1 VDPAA
6 IGFDRERLVRIERHL
21 EQRYLAPGKIPG
33 AITVVARREGPAW
46 VSVLGKMD
54 LERDR
59 PMREDTIFRIY
70 SMTKPVTSV
79 ALMMLYEE
87 AAFRLD
93 DPVQRFLP
101 EWRSPRVFRAG
112 EHPRF
117 LTEPAA
123 RRITVRDLLTHTAG
137 LTYGFMQRT
146 NVDAAYRKLGI
157 GTGGATFPGT
167 LAEMVELLG
176 RLPLEFSPGTAW
188 NYSVA
193 TDVLGHLV
201 ERISG
206 TTLDVFFRERITGPL
221 GMVDTDFHVPPEKAD
236 RLAACYERG
245 PAKELRLQDDPRTS
259 RYLEP
264 PVFLSGGGGLVST
277 AADLLRFYRMLLRG
291 GELDGVRILSRKT
304 LELMARNHLPGGADM
319 ASLSVAP
326 FGEVGF
332 EGTGF
337 GLGFAVTLDP
347 VRAGVVGSPGEL
359 AWGGAA
365 STLFSVDPA
374 EDLLWIFLTQLMP
387 SRTFDFRSQIKALVY
402 GALAD

>member
-1 VDPAA
+1 M
-6 IGFDRERLVRIERHL
+6 
-21 EQRYLAPGKIPG
+21 
-33 AITVVARREGPAW
+33 VARREGPAW
-46 VSVLGKMD
+46 VSALGSMD
-54 LERDR
+54 LERGR
-59 PMREDTIFRIY
+59 PMREDTLFRIY
-70 SMTKPVTSV
+70 SMTKPITSV
-79 ALMMLYEE
+79 ALMILYEE

-101 EWRSPRVFRAG
+101 EWRNPRVFRAG
-112 EHPRF
+112 EYPRF

-123 RRITVRDLLTHTAG
+123 RRITIRDLLTHTAG

-157 GTGGATFPGT
+157 GTGGATFAGT
-167 LAEMVELLG
+167 LEEMVDLLG

-193 TDVLGHLV
+193 TDVVGHLV

-206 TTLDVFFRERITGPL
+206 SPLDVFFRERITGPL
-221 GMVDTDFHVPPEKAD
+221 AMVDTDFHVPPEKAD

-245 PAKELRLQDDPRTS
+245 PSKELRLADDPRKS

-264 PVFLSGGGGLVST
+264 PTFLSGGGGLVST
-277 AADLLRFYRMLLRG
+277 AADYLRFCRMLLRG

-304 LELMARNHLPGGADM
+304 LELMGRNHLPGGADM

-365 STLFSVDPA
+365 STLFSVDPS
-374 EDLLWIFLTQLMP
+374 EDLVWIFLTQLMP
-387 SRTFDFRSQIKALVY
+387 SRTFDFRSQLKALVY